1 MPSTTLLRIFRRFQ
15 SPGGDEGY
23 WAAFERLEEDAS
35 HLRRGYDGYR
45 TAFQTLQQEATQ
57 LRQGFDGYRAAFEA
71 LSAEV
76 SQVRDE
82 RDRVLTTLHKVNRQR
97 RSLPSGL
104 DMHIGK
110 TAGTSIQHALF
121 EALWDAAIFHES
133 LPGFDRVTPAEL
145 ALNDLVIGHFMYQH
159 VGKMRSARFLMTFL
173 RGPIDRVI
181 SNYHFLRTRSPLSR
195 YSEAALQAARSLSFK
210 DFLLCDDRNV
220 RMITA
225 NFQTK
230 ALAHDIRPDVLDETM
245 TSALLENAEQNLGTF
260 DFIGICEYFDD
271 SVRVLSEMLG
281 VELSA
286 KKLNVNPDRPFA
298 APTAEELDIAR
309 SLNRL
314 DIQLYDKARSRF
326 ERIYLSRSA
335 PGSLRSP
342 AGEALGG
349 SV

>member
-1 MPSTTLLRIFRRFQ
+1 VARFRKNCRHF
-15 SPGGDEGY
+15 G
-23 WAAFERLEEDAS
+23 
-35 HLRRGYDGYR
+35 
-45 TAFQTLQQEATQ
+45 
-57 LRQGFDGYRAAFEA
+57 
-71 LSAEV
+71 SA
-76 SQVRDE
+76 R
-82 RDRVLTTLHKVNRQR
+82 
-97 RSLPSGL
+97 
-104 DMHIGK
+104 
-110 TAGTSIQHALF
+110 LF

-159 VGKMRSARFLMTFL
+159 VSKLRSARFLMTFL
-173 RGPIDRVI
+173 RDPIDRVV
-181 SNYHFLRTRSPLSR
+181 SNYHFLRTRSR
-195 YSEAALQAARSLSFK
+195 
-210 DFLLCDDRNV
+210 LCDDRNV
-220 RMITA
+220 LMITA

-230 ALAHDIRPDVLDETM
+230 ALAHKIRPDVLDETM
-245 TSALLENAEQNLGTF
+245 TSALLENAERNLGTF

-286 KKLNVNPDRPFA
+286 KKLNVNPDRRFA
-298 APTAEELDIAR
+298 ASTAEELDIAR

-326 ERIYLSRSA
+326 ERIHLSRSA

-342 AGEALGG
+342 AADALGG